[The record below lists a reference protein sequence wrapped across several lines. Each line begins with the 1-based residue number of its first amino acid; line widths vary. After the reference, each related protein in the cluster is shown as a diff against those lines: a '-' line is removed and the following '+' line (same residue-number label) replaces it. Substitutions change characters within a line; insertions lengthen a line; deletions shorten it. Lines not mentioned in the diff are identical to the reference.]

1 MELFNNFKKND
12 IPKEKKPFKISI
24 LFKLNTCMVTRGRKL
39 NFDVPRWINLL
50 CMTVWNLRLLWNPYS
65 IFTLQDN
72 WKTNIKIP
80 INPCGLSL
88 LRTPPTSY
96 THYIKQSLTDLLNY
110 KWDIQRF
117 HLNLCEFVHFLYGTK
132 IPANGFW
139 KKLNNRL
146 SYFDKQWRWNS
157 LLALTALWQTVLFS
171 LDAWRFPFN
180 KRLVFLVF
188 LHQFVLRYLYFI

>member
-1 MELFNNFKKND
+1 MLNITLLKMIKWNYLTISKRTISRRK
-12 IPKEKKPFKISI
+12 KKPFKISI

-117 HLNLCEFVHFLYGTK
+117 HLNLSEFVHLLYGTK

-139 KKLNNRL
+139 KKT
-146 SYFDKQWRWNS
+146 KQS
-157 LLALTALWQTVLFS
+157 TFILW
-171 LDAWRFPFN
+171 
-180 KRLVFLVF
+180 
-188 LHQFVLRYLYFI
+188 

>member
-1 MELFNNFKKND
+1 MIKWNYLTISKRTISRRKKNHS
-12 IPKEKKPFKISI
+12 KF
-24 LFKLNTCMVTRGRKL
+24 LFYSS
-39 NFDVPRWINLL
+39 WIHVWSLEVENLILL

-117 HLNLCEFVHFLYGTK
+117 HLNLCEFVHLLYGTK